1 MYRPSRPRPHVQVG
15 VVFQHTVD
23 AKLRKR
29 PRAALFPGG
38 NIVTLV
44 TGWLATAY
52 TRVGGIT
59 GNLQDAA
66 ATAYTYYLAYSHVA
80 DRLANE
86 PNSVSVDS
94 AANVSKAVGQD
105 RIAYFSRL
113 AQKYLDEYEGY
124 LSTPANPE
132 RPRSG
137 WVKNQPVF

>member
-1 MYRPSRPRPHVQVG
+1 VALEP
-15 VVFQHTVD
+15 TVLIEPQGRLQ
-23 AKLRKR
+23 AG
-29 PRAALFPGG
+29 LFPDGD
-38 NIVTLV
+38 IVTRV
-44 TGWLATAY
+44 TAWLATAY
-52 TRVGGIT
+52 TKVGGIT
-59 GNLQDAA
+59 GSLQDAA

-137 WVKNQPVF
+137 WVRNQPVF